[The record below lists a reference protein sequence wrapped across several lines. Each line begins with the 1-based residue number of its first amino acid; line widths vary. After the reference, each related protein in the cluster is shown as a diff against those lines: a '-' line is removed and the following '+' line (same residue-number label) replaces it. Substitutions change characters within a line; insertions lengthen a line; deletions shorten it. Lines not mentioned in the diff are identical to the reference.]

1 MWHASAAGLLFAA
14 ALVSLGESDVIA
26 AAEVT
31 LRHG

>member
-1 MWHASAAGLLFAA
+1 MWHASSAGLLLAV

-26 AAEVT
+26 AVEVT